1 MERRIRVRTEDNF
14 VMDLTE
20 RLGQG
25 IPVAVAPGVTYHLQF
40 DRLPTLRVRK
50 LHERAVI
57 PTRGS
62 ASAIG
67 YDLSSLHKLMLPV
80 GGILK
85 VPTGLAI
92 AVPSG
97 HYGRIAP
104 RSGLAVKHGVDVL
117 AGVIDEDYRGEIV
130 VVLVNHGREAL
141 WVEEGMRV
149 AQLILE
155 RASIL
160 PVEEVEAL
168 DNTQR
173 GAGGFGSSGQ

>member
-25 IPVAVAPGVTYHLQF
+25 VPVAVAPGVTYRLQL
-40 DRLPTLRVRK
+40 DRPTVLQVRK
-50 LHERAVI
+50 LDERAVI

-62 ASAIG
+62 AGAIG

-80 GGILK
+80 SGILR
-85 VPTGLAI
+85 VPTGI
-92 AVPSG
+92 AVAIPPG

-130 VVLVNHGREAL
+130 VVLVNHGRAAL
-141 WVEEGMRV
+141 WIEEGMRV

-155 RASIL
+155 RASIF
-160 PVEEVEAL
+160 PVDEVEIL
-168 DNTQR
+168 DDTQR
-173 GAGGFGSSGQ
+173 GAAGFGSTGT